1 MNSQK
6 GIVGCLL
13 LACTLQMP
21 AQVKT
26 YKYRV
31 NFRDKA
37 ETTYTLDNPSAYLSE
52 RALERRMRQRL
63 PVDSTDLPVCQSYID
78 MLVGK
83 GVCPV
88 SKSKWN
94 NTVVVQ
100 VSDTSVIDKWRHC
113 LLWQLSGKCGQLP
126 TVSLPAMPTVKK
138 R

>member
-37 ETTYTLDNPSAYLSE
+37 ETPTSAYNIP
-52 RALERRMRQRL
+52 L
-63 PVDSTDLPVCQSYID
+63 PHNAT
-78 MLVGK
+78 
-83 GVCPV
+83 
-88 SKSKWN
+88 
-94 NTVVVQ
+94 
-100 VSDTSVIDKWRHC
+100 
-113 LLWQLSGKCGQLP
+113 
-126 TVSLPAMPTVKK
+126 
-138 R
+138 

>member
-52 RALERRMRQRL
+52 RAL
-63 PVDSTDLPVCQSYID
+63 
-78 MLVGK
+78 
-83 GVCPV
+83 
-88 SKSKWN
+88 
-94 NTVVVQ
+94 
-100 VSDTSVIDKWRHC
+100 
-113 LLWQLSGKCGQLP
+113 
-126 TVSLPAMPTVKK
+126 
-138 R
+138 

>member
-13 LACTLQMP
+13 LACTLQMS

-37 ETTYTLDNPSAYLSE
+37 ETTYALDKPSAYLSE
-52 RALERRMRQRL
+52 RALERRMKQGL
-63 PVDSTDLPVCQSYID
+63 PVDSTDIPVCRSYID

-83 GVCPV
+83 GAQLV

-100 VSDTSVIDKWRHC
+100 V
-113 LLWQLSGKCGQLP
+113 LLNIWFGL
-126 TVSLPAMPTVKK
+126 VSSIISNPPPKSSRGRANI
-138 R
+138 

>member
-1 MNSQK
+1 MS
-6 GIVGCLL
+6 
-13 LACTLQMP
+13 

-37 ETTYTLDNPSAYLSE
+37 ETTYALDKPSAYLSE
-52 RALERRMRQRL
+52 RALERRINRDCPLILQIFL
-63 PVDSTDLPVCQSYID
+63 CAGAID

-83 GVCPV
+83 GAQLV

-100 VSDTSVIDKWRHC
+100 VSDV
-113 LLWQLSGKCGQLP
+113 GY
-126 TVSLPAMPTVKK
+126 
-138 R
+138 